1 MKKILAAGALALL
14 ATPALANSTPISGVV
29 ESRCLIVTDVP
40 GIYGNPSAHKLST
53 KAADGGVLPKIRTD
67 VSQADA
73 YKVKFSWPE
82 AFSSSPT
89 LSDSLAWDGEIS
101 VSAVGVAGMSVYETN
116 KVEYNNHT
124 EYDMTLAGSTW
135 FTVESTVEYGS
146 SKSFPGG
153 EYSAVVSATCI
164 PK

>member
-1 MKKILAAGALALL
+1 
-14 ATPALANSTPISGVV
+14 
-29 ESRCLIVTDVP
+29 LIVTEVN

-53 KAADGGVLPKIRTD
+53 KAVDGGVLPKVRTD

-89 LSDSLAWDGEIS
+89 LTDSLAWDGEIT

-146 SKSFPGG
+146 EKSFPGG
-153 EYSAVVSATCI
+153 EYSAVVAATCI

>member
-1 MKKILAAGALALL
+1 MKKILAASALACL
-14 ATPALANSTPISGVV
+14 ATPVLANNTPISGVV
-29 ESRCLIVTDVP
+29 ESRCLIVTEVT
-40 GIYGNPSAHKLST
+40 GIYGNPAAHKLST

-73 YKVKFSWPE
+73 YKVKFTTPE

-89 LSDSLAWDGEIS
+89 LSDSLAWTGEIT

-146 SKSFPGG
+146 SKSLPGG
-153 EYSAVVSATCI
+153 EYSAIVTATCI